1 MLSLLSRI
9 VTGGDYEECQAPEEE
24 KVPSITS
31 SQTDDTDEEQL
42 DPPMPVIN
50 IDQAEVAE
58 DALHAQKKT
67 NKAPVIRPDSSEDT
81 GEDSTFE
88 KDVEVEAP
96 LIIPSKDVCCRIL
109 ELVEYYLSDQNLVKD
124 MFILKH
130 VTKHREGYVSLKL
143 LTSYKKVKRIT
154 KDWRVVAHSLK
165 ESNTLEL
172 NEEATKVRRRNAL
185 PQEVEEDTR
194 PFRTLLA
201 TDISKEKAN
210 MNNLAEFF
218 AKFGEMISLQLHK
231 PGGRC
236 LEEVRQG
243 DLKSPG
249 IANTIC
255 AVVEYEKV
263 HYARQAIRFIIN
275 NPECNMKVIELP
287 RKKLGTDSLL
297 SIKAQ
302 AEGESAYYS
311 TSDVSEPTSP
321 VCRMRPLHILRSP
334 YSSKAS
340 SPSLSPIVRRRYKP
354 QQSSPESSPPSPYS
368 SRRGPSTPCSSPED
382 HPLSSHDKYYIFPRN
397 DMPGSSPLPRRQ
409 LAPRSHMTSDF
420 PNTRRC
426 GFVNSNNIKNA
437 ESTPV
442 APLSPWLRR
451 RFGSGSAASSPSA
464 SPNLRRRQEASLV
477 IPDNVT
483 RLPKGPDGTRGFL
496 CRRPMVN
503 AQA

>member
-9 VTGGDYEECQAPEEE
+9 VTGGDCEECQAPEEDA
-24 KVPSITS
+24 VPSVTS
-31 SQTDDTDEEQL
+31 SVVDDTDEEKSG
-42 DPPMPVIN
+42 PTMPVIN
-50 IDQAEVAE
+50 INQAELAE
-58 DALHAQKKT
+58 DALHVHKETKHVPAT
-67 NKAPVIRPDSSEDT
+67 RSDSSEDT

-88 KDVEVEAP
+88 KDVEAP
-96 LIIPSKDVCCRIL
+96 LVIPSKDVCCRIL

-130 VTKHREGYVSLKL
+130 VTKHSEGYVSLKL

-154 KDWRVVAHSLK
+154 KDWRVVAHSLRD
-165 ESNTLEL
+165 SNTLQL
-172 NEEATKVRRRNAL
+172 NEEGTKVRRRKVL
-185 PQEVEEDTR
+185 PQEIEEDTR

-201 TDISKEKAN
+201 TNISKEKAN

-236 LEEVRQG
+236 LDEVRQG
-243 DLKSPG
+243 DLEHPG
-249 IANTIC
+249 IVNTIC

-263 HYARQAIRFIIN
+263 HYARQALRFILN
-275 NPECNMKVIELP
+275 NPECNMKVIELL
-287 RKKLGTDSLL
+287 RKKCTTASLL
-297 SIKAQ
+297 SIKSQ

-321 VCRMRPLHILRSP
+321 VCRTRPLHKLKSP
-334 YSSKAS
+334 YCSKTS
-340 SPSLSPIVRRRYKP
+340 SPSLSPIVRRRYNKH

-368 SRRGPSTPCSSPED
+368 TRRGPTTPCSSPED
-382 HPLSSHDKYYIFPRN
+382 RPYSSHEKYYIYPRY
-397 DMPGSSPLPRRQ
+397 DLPGSSPLPRRQ
-409 LAPRSHMTSDF
+409 LTPRTLISSSDF
-420 PNTRRC
+420 NTRRC
-426 GFVNSNNIKNA
+426 GNFGRNNIRNG
-437 ESTPV
+437 ENTPP

-451 RFGSGSAASSPSA
+451 RINSGSTASSPSA

-477 IPDNVT
+477 VPDNVT
-483 RLPKGPDGTRGFL
+483 RLPKGPDGSRGFS
-496 CRRPMVN
+496 RRPIIVN